1 MFNYNLEAFCR
12 MSCSKQYLIKI
23 NVLDKYNECKFSKT
37 NTKEIYKNDKVLG
50 NTNFREQNSF
60 LFCNVKLF

>member
-1 MFNYNLEAFCR
+1 MI
-12 MSCSKQYLIKI
+12 CSKQYLIKI
-23 NVLDKYNECKFSKT
+23 NVRDKYNECKFLKT